1 MYLYVLATRDSLCM
15 TLYSIA
21 LNGIEIRFWLFQGNP
36 SLQSKL
42 LGDVTDTH
50 IFCISSTKRQQTHSN
65 EMMCSST
72 FTPFKRNRC

>member
-42 LGDVTDTH
+42 LGAVSDTH
-50 IFCISSTKRQQTHSN
+50 IFCISSTK
-65 EMMCSST
+65 
-72 FTPFKRNRC
+72 

>member
-42 LGDVTDTH
+42 LGDVSDTH
-50 IFCISSTKRQQTHSN
+50 IFCFSSTK
-65 EMMCSST
+65 
-72 FTPFKRNRC
+72 